1 MQQKAVNEMAS
12 KVPQYILN
20 LWHHFLSKIK
30 RIDIEWSAM
39 IKSVISARQYAYKA
53 FSPLF
58 LSSDLSSLHFGAF
71 IGILP
76 NLEMVNLQ
84 MYGRRAFKP
93 SISLGDSFKSEV
105 LQAISSLNRLSR
117 FREIIIVNPTT
128 DISEFITQNKNEF
141 NQCGW
146 DLTKGSYKDQWVRE
160 ECTNCLLIRKV

>member
-1 MQQKAVNEMAS
+1 MAS

-30 RIDIEWSAM
+30 RIEFDWLFM
-39 IKSVISARQYAYKA
+39 IKSVRTSTQYGYKA

-58 LSSDLSSLHFGAF
+58 LSSDLSSLNFGAF

-76 NLEMVNLQ
+76 NLEMIHLY

-93 SISLGDSFKSEV
+93 SIPLGDSFKSEV
-105 LQAISSLNRLSR
+105 LQAISSLDKLSH

-128 DISEFITQNKNEF
+128 DIAEFISENKNEF
-141 NQCGW
+141 NQNEW
-146 DLTKGSYKDQWVRE
+146 SLTKGNYKNLWVKE
-160 ECTNCLLIRKV
+160 ECTNCLVIRKV

>member
-1 MQQKAVNEMAS
+1 MAS

-30 RIDIEWSAM
+30 RIDVEWIAM
-39 IKSVISARQYAYKA
+39 ITSGALDDDNDQFCYGV

-58 LSSDLSSLHFGAF
+58 LSSDLSSLNFGAF

-93 SISLGDSFKSEV
+93 SVALGDSFKREA
-105 LQAISSLNRLSR
+105 LQAISTLDKLSR
-117 FREIIIVNPTT
+117 FREIMIVNPTT
-128 DISEFITQNKNEF
+128 DISEFITQNNNAF
-141 NQCGW
+141 NQYGW
-146 DLTKGSYKDQWVRE
+146 KLTKGSYKW
-160 ECTNCLLIRKV
+160 K

>member
-71 IGILP
+71 IRILP
-76 NLEMVNLQ
+76 NLEKLHLQ
-84 MYGRRAFKP
+84 MYGMPTFGP
-93 SISLGDSFKSEV
+93 TIPLGESFKTEV
-105 LQAISSLNRLSR
+105 LQAISSLNRLSH

-128 DISEFITQNKNEF
+128 DIAEFISENKNEF
-141 NQCGW
+141 NQNEW
-146 DLTKGSYKDQWVRE
+146 SLTKG
-160 ECTNCLLIRKV
+160 